1 MGATY
6 REHESENALK
16 RIIQW
21 VKNFLRHR
29 DLLNQLVKRDI
40 KLKYRR
46 SFLGYLWS
54 VLNPLFTMLVMWVV
68 FSNLF
73 RFEIENFP
81 VYLLTG
87 QVLFG
92 FMNEA
97 TNMSMLS
104 IVSNASLMKKT
115 YIPKYIF
122 TLSRVTSALV
132 NLLFSMV
139 ALLLVTLITGVPLTW
154 RALLFMFPVIQLY
167 FFCLGLGLFLAQAAV
182 FFRDLQYIWGVIL
195 TAWIYLTPIFY
206 PISIMPEQLQNII
219 KVFNPMYAYIAQ
231 FRDCILLG
239 VPSGPKIIYAGIG
252 WAIIMMALGIW
263 RFVKNQ
269 DRFILYI

>member
-1 MGATY
+1 M
-6 REHESENALK
+6 K
-16 RIIQW
+16 KIVQW
-21 VKNFLRHR
+21 TKTFFHNK
-29 DLLNQLVKRDI
+29 DLLGQLVARDV

-73 RFEIENFP
+73 RFDIKNFP

-87 QVLFG
+87 QVMFN

-104 IVSNASLMKKT
+104 IVGNAALLKKT
-115 YIPKYIF
+115 YVPKYIF
-122 TLSRVTSALV
+122 TVSRVTSSLV
-132 NLLFSMV
+132 NLLFSLV
-139 ALLLVTLITGVPLTW
+139 ALFIVILITGAPLTKYAFK
-154 RALLFMFPVIQLY
+154 ALFPIIQLY

-182 FFRDLQYIWGVIL
+182 FFRDLQYIWGVFL
-195 TAWIYLTPIFY
+195 TAWTYLTPIFY
-206 PISIMPEQLQNII
+206 PISIMPELLQRVI
-219 KVFNPMYAYIAQ
+219 KVANPMYAYIAQ
-231 FRDCILLG
+231 FRDCLYGG
-239 VPSGPKIIYAGIG
+239 VPSGPIIVYAGLG
-252 WAIIMMALGIW
+252 WMGLMMVVGLW
-263 RFVKNQ
+263 SFVKNQ